1 MIKFFNDFEAF
12 QKEVQRHNIDVDL
25 KSLLKLDVTFF
36 EKYEKFILIS
46 IKDYAENPNNI
57 LILSK
62 NYTLIYTTKNYNN
75 YEKVYR
81 IPLKKPYGESTVIT
95 LLTLRQILKNYTSI
109 FEKIRSDM
117 DILDRT
123 LNPETIEET
132 GRSLR
137 KLTDRVEELVQ
148 LIIMLKERDIK
159 EFNTVIIAFDYDMLN
174 AESRYWLERCRSHVY
189 RISSLRTK
197 SEIRNTRELNQTISK
212 LTVIMAFLSIVA
224 IVVSVPGTI
233 GAIFGIPALSNKYFE
248 GNSQLLL
255 WSLIVSTTL
264 SIVLGYMYW
273 KSLKFSAK

>member
-95 LLTLRQILKNYTSI
+95 LLTLRQILKNYTSV

-248 GNSQLLL
+248 GNPGLLL
-255 WSLIVSTTL
+255 WSLIISTTL
-264 SIVLGYMYW
+264 SIILGFWYW

>member
-248 GNSQLLL
+248 GNPQLLL

>member
-1 MIKFFNDFEAF
+1 MIKFFDDFERF
-12 QKEVQRHNIDVDL
+12 QKEVQRHSIDVDL

-46 IKDYAENPNNI
+46 IKDYADNPNNI

-62 NYTLIYTTKNYNN
+62 NYTLIYTAKTYNN
-75 YEKVYR
+75 YEKIYR
-81 IPLKKPYGESTVIT
+81 VSLRKPYGESTVIT
-95 LLTLRQILKNYTSI
+95 LLTLRQVLKNYTSI
-109 FEKIRSDM
+109 FEKIRGDM

-123 LNPETIEET
+123 LNPEAIEET

-137 KLTDRVEELVQ
+137 KLTDRVEDLVQ
-148 LIIMLKERDIK
+148 LVILLKEREIK
-159 EFNTVIIAFDYDMLN
+159 EFDTKIIAFDYDMLN

-248 GNSQLLL
+248 GNPPLLL
-255 WSLIVSTTL
+255 WFLIISTTL
-264 SIVLGYMYW
+264 SIILGYMYW

>member
-1 MIKFFNDFEAF
+1 MIKFFDDFERF
-12 QKEVQRHNIDVDL
+12 QKEVQRHSIDVDL

-46 IKDYAENPNNI
+46 IKDYSDNPNSI

-62 NYTLIYTTKNYNN
+62 NYTLIYTTKTYNN
-75 YEKVYR
+75 YEKIYR
-81 IPLKKPYGESTVIT
+81 ASLRKPYGESTVVT
-95 LLTLRQILKNYTSI
+95 LLTLRQVLKNYTAI
-109 FEKIRSDM
+109 FEKIRGDM

-123 LNPETIEET
+123 LNPEAIEET

-137 KLTDRVEELVQ
+137 KLTDRVEDLVQ
-148 LIIMLKERDIK
+148 LVILLKEREIK
-159 EFNTVIIAFDYDMLN
+159 EFDTKIIAFDYDMLN

-248 GNSQLLL
+248 GNPMLLL
-255 WSLIVSTTL
+255 WSLITSTTL
-264 SIVLGYMYW
+264 AIVLGYMYW

>member
-95 LLTLRQILKNYTSI
+95 LLTLRQILKNYTSV